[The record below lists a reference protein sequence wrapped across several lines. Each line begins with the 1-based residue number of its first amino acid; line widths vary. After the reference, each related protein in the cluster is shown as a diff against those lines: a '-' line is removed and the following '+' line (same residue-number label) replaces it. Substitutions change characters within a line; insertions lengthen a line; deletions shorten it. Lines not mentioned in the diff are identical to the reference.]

1 MHKVLP
7 KIYLFIDDF
16 IPSELD
22 HLNRNISIIYRN
34 YKKKISNTKIILL
47 KSYCKLHK
55 RDLYIANDIKMA
67 INHKLNGVYIPSFNK
82 KLNLNVSSLPKNF
95 ILLGSAHNYQQISI
109 KEAQGCSLI
118 FLAPTFKVIKKKNY
132 FGVTRFNLLT
142 LNQKS
147 KFVALGGINNFTIKS
162 VGLLRC
168 VGYSGISWIKKN
180 GLRNIRPFLNNL
192 STN

>member
-1 MHKVLP
+1 MLP

-82 KLNLNVSSLPKNF
+82 KLNLNAFTLPKNF
-95 ILLGSAHNYQQISI
+95 LILGSAHNQTEIRI
-109 KEAQGCSLI
+109 KANQGCSLI
-118 FLAPTFKVIKKKNY
+118 FLAPIFRVNKKFKY
-132 FGVTRFNLLT
+132 LDVTKFNLLT
-142 LNQKS
+142 LNHKN
-147 KFVALGGINNFTIKS
+147 KFIALGGINDFTLRRI
-162 VGLLRC
+162 GLLRC
-168 VGYSGISWIKKN
+168 VGFSGISWIKKN
-180 GLRNIRPFLNNL
+180 GLKNIRPFLNNL
-192 STN
+192 CTN